1 MRVLSRLYHAL
12 RGSVFFSRCA
22 YWSSH
27 TFIRSVLISC
37 LSSLIVG
44 VLWKA
49 SHRGINAT
57 HCVES
62 EALNRF
68 KSGNRYTRVCLDV
81 LERKPSNRE
90 SLFRDPLHMLH
101 ARISGSCFP
110 TWTSDV
116 GRRSAQYS
124 SMRYRNSRTGSW
136 SNIPLEWRYFPTF
149 IRWAINT
156 KYRENVREFARGIFN

>member
-37 LSSLIVG
+37 LFSLIVG

-57 HCVES
+57 HCIES

-68 KSGNRYTRVCLDV
+68 ESGNRYTRVCLDV

-101 ARISGSCFP
+101 ARVSGSCFP
-110 TWTSDV
+110 TWTSRHRAMFGPVFIDALSKFQN
-116 GRRSAQYS
+116 GWLIERSTGMTILS
-124 SMRYRNSRTGSW
+124 HVHSMSHKHEVSRNCSRVLSW
-136 SNIPLEWRYFPTF
+136 NF
-149 IRWAINT
+149 
-156 KYRENVREFARGIFN
+156 